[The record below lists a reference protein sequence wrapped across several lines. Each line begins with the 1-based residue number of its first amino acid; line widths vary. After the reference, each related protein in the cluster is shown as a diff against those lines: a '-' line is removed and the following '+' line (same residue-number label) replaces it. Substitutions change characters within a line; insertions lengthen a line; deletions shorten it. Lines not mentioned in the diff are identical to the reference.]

1 MPARPISPVRLGET
15 VRELRL
21 ERGLTQEQLADAAQI
36 HVTYLSGIETGKKNP
51 TIGLL
56 NAVAGA
62 LDVGTIE
69 LFRAADL
76 RACSGTVL

>member
-1 MPARPISPVRLGET
+1 M
-15 VRELRL
+15 
-21 ERGLTQEQLADAAQI
+21 TQEQLADAAQI

-62 LDVGTIE
+62 LDVPTIE
-69 LFRAADL
+69 LLYAAE
-76 RACSGTVL
+76 

>member
-1 MPARPISPVRLGET
+1 MPARPISPVRLGEA

-21 ERGLTQEQLADAAQI
+21 ERGMTQEQLADAAQI

-56 NAVAGA
+56 NAVAAA
-62 LDVGTIE
+62 LDVPT
-69 LFRAADL
+69 LDL
-76 RACSGTVL
+76 LSA